1 MIDQMRQRRRRS
13 SIEEVI
19 QKTRQKLEK
28 TKQRLL
34 KKHSDEIADIFV
46 KLTEMAGVDAFE
58 FLNAHFKMQPMEREG
73 HLRELLK
80 KLSQT
85 PESNSQ

>member
-1 MIDQMRQRRRRS
+1 MADQMRQRRRRS

-19 QKTRQKLEK
+19 QKTQEKLEK
-28 TKQRLL
+28 TKRRFL
-34 KKHSDEIADIFV
+34 KKHSNEIADIFV
-46 KLTEMAGVDAFE
+46 KLTELAEVDAFE
-58 FLNAHFKMQPMEREG
+58 FLNAHFKMSPVERED

-80 KLSQT
+80 KLSQI